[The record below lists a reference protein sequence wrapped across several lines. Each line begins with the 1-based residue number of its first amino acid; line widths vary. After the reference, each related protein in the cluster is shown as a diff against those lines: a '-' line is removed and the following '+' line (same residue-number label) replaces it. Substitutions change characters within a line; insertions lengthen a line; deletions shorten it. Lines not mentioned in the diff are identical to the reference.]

1 MHPPF
6 HINYLVETVDPRPV
20 SYLNNVEGL
29 SSVGFVNLSLREQP
43 DRLRTQMEV

>member
-29 SSVGFVNLSLREQP
+29 SSVGFVNLSRANSGKQNS
-43 DRLRTQMEV
+43 TAK